1 MGTLRCLILLAISAL
16 ACGLP
21 AFGQDSSSL
30 ADVARA
36 ARLQKQKS
44 AQASDPAAGT
54 PDVGAKTPRVI
65 TNDEI
70 PEHVEADAPSG
81 RSGQSQSSINALSNY
96 GQRKLTAA
104 EWKAEIQAQ
113 KTAIA
118 SRQGEISTL
127 SASIHFPVSCLRN
140 CVQRNERQVQKENRV
155 EVRRNWKSNRSVS
168 KICRK
173 PLVNRATET
182 RFTIRRR
189 FYSPFFV
196 AYGLEYRSTVDKSI
210 PRIMFA
216 E

>member
-1 MGTLRCLILLAISAL
+1 MGILRSLVLVAISAL
-16 ACGLP
+16 ASGLP

-96 GQRKLTAA
+96 GHRKLTAA

-155 EVRRNWKSNRSVS
+155 EVMKAQLEEQQKRLEDMQEAARKQGYGNSVYD
-168 KICRK
+168 
-173 PLVNRATET
+173 P
-182 RFTIRRR
+182 
-189 FYSPFFV
+189 
-196 AYGLEYRSTVDKSI
+196 
-210 PRIMFA
+210 
-216 E
+216 

>member
-118 SRQGEISTL
+118 SRQGE
-127 SASIHFPVSCLRN
+127 
-140 CVQRNERQVQKENRV
+140 RNERQVQKENRV
-155 EVRRNWKSNRSVS
+155 EVMKAQLEEQQKRLEDMQEAARKQGYGNSVYD
-168 KICRK
+168 
-173 PLVNRATET
+173 P
-182 RFTIRRR
+182 
-189 FYSPFFV
+189 
-196 AYGLEYRSTVDKSI
+196 
-210 PRIMFA
+210 
-216 E
+216 